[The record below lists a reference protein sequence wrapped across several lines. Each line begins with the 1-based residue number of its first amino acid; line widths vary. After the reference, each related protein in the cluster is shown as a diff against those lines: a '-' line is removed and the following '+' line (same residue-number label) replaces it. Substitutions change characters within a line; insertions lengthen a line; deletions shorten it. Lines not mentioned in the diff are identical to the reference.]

1 MRLRISDEI
10 IEIAR
15 KHQNVNERIEI
26 YWKAVLYAIEKQII
40 DERMSE
46 YLDPNVRRK
55 KKMEWKQN
63 RLGHTK
69 KISVGQTKNKSGTDL
84 NLSVGHTKNSK
95 AKTKK
100 KQITDE
106 DLAIYITNNNRLY
119 LIVCKYI
126 ENNKQY
132 WSISYQINKQWKEK
146 YIYSQMKEAEKL
158 VKEIWFKNLNDILEF
173 IPKDDFRSKQI
184 LSIAKLN
191 RKNKEWVPYHVVIM
205 DKMKPQKLLQERQQ
219 REIELHRQRIAEQIQ
234 SFKSDLNENEQT
246 GNQKG
251 DYNRRQNISLS

>member
-55 KKMEWKQN
+55 KKMEWNKN
-63 RLGHTK
+63 SVGHTVK
-69 KISVGQTKNKSGTDL
+69 QSGTDCSNSVGQTVKN
-84 NLSVGHTKNSK
+84 SVGHTKNNK

-100 KQITDE
+100 NQITDE
-106 DLAIYITNNNRLY
+106 DLTIYITNNNRLY

-173 IPKDDFRSKQI
+173 ISKDDFRSKQI

-191 RKNKEWVPYHVVIM
+191 RKNKEWVPYYVVIM
-205 DKMKPQKLLQERQQ
+205 DKMKPQKLLQQRQQ

-234 SFKSDLNENEQT
+234 SFKSEIKEDEQT

-251 DYNRRQNISLS
+251 NYNRRQNISFS